1 VNRQLSTV
9 NCQSGL
15 EVFLHDP
22 PAWVKSARLG
32 LLSHPASV
40 DSQYRSAR
48 ELIFHRFPG
57 WLRLLFSP
65 QHGLLGEKQDNMIP
79 SADFMDPVLKLP
91 VVSLYGPRMK
101 PPPEALREIDL
112 LLVDLLDVG
121 TRVYTFA
128 ATVAWTMAVAAE
140 TGTRVV
146 ILDRP
151 NPIGGGQV
159 EGNMLKPEW
168 ASFVGPYPLPMRHG
182 FTLGEL
188 ARYYNATQ
196 NLGCDLTVIPAQGWR
211 REDYWDATGL
221 PWVMPSPNLPTL
233 EGALVY
239 PGQVLLEGTNLSEGR
254 GVTRPFELFG
264 APFLEPGKIKA
275 QLEKE
280 NLPGVILREACF
292 QPTFH
297 KWAGELCRGF
307 QLHVTDR
314 KAFKPYYTTLAL
326 LGAIRRLYP
335 DQFAWRLPPY
345 EYETERLPIDLL
357 TGDAA
362 IREGLDQGV
371 PVKDLEASWQRELAV
386 FLEARREFLLYEE

>member
-1 VNRQLSTV
+1 M

-15 EVFLHDP
+15 EVFIQDP
-22 PAWVKSARLG
+22 PAWARGSRLG

-40 DSQYRSAR
+40 NHRYQSAR
-48 ELIFHRFPG
+48 ELVFHRFPG
-57 WLRLLFSP
+57 QLRLLFSP

-79 SADFMDPVLKLP
+79 SADFLEPVLKLP

-101 PPPEALREIDL
+101 PSPEALQEIDI
-112 LLVDLLDVG
+112 LLVDLVDVG

-128 ATVAWTMAVAAE
+128 ATVAWAMEVAAGS
-140 TGTRVV
+140 GTRVA

-151 NPIGGGQV
+151 NPIGGVQV
-159 EGNMLKPEW
+159 EGNMLKSEW

-196 NLGCDLTVIPAQGWR
+196 NLGCDLEVVRARGWR
-211 REDYWDATGL
+211 RRDYWDATGL
-221 PWVMPSPNLPTL
+221 PWILPSPNLPTL
-233 EGALVY
+233 EGAVVY

-254 GVTRPFELFG
+254 GTTRPFELCG
-264 APFLEPGKIKA
+264 APFLELGRLKA
-275 QLEKE
+275 QLRDED
-280 NLPGVILREACF
+280 LAGVTLREACF
-292 QPTFH
+292 EPTFH

-314 KAFKPYYTTLAL
+314 RTFKSYFTTLAL
-326 LGAIRRLYP
+326 LGEIRRLYP
-335 DQFAWRLPPY
+335 DKFAWRPPPY
-345 EYETERLPIDLL
+345 EYETVRMPIDLL

-371 PVKDLEASWQRELAV
+371 PVKELEAAWQPDLAA
-386 FLEARREFLLYEE
+386 FLAARREFLMYGE